1 MLRAAVTDGGFT
13 CSLRDL
19 GHMVRSL
26 RSCTRCFVSGV
37 LAKAG
42 ERVSAA
48 QIQMGLCGWSS
59 CGQHVLQHG
68 APVCENVCTML
79 GHRSAPL
86 HARSLSI
93 YFCSVVLY
101 FPLLFF
107 LFISFFF
114 SPAFVSFKSPSSELL
129 HTPTPPPLPF
139 ARRALSPEVQAV
151 TSEWIALTV
160 GVSPSTTPAITPPL
174 PPPPEA
180 SLSHTDYLSP
190 SAAAS
195 PSPTVSLHHPHPSG
209 SSTPRSIKSPLPS
222 YSSRPQSS
230 ARSFCQAA
238 PPSEEKFVGSPSPS
252 ASYSN
257 SPRWAAESPESVLAE
272 QPQAAPSSQ
281 AWLQK
286 TREGS
291 SDPEQ
296 GVHAGPK
303 GAHAGP
309 KISVERCLKPSQ
321 LDMRASPE
329 KRPLGSSEDNQLCQE
344 LMAIV
349 QGGKTEKRGV
359 RKGDLGKFQSGEK
372 KVLLL
377 HVCVLL

>member
-1 MLRAAVTDGGFT
+1 MDSMF
-13 CSLRDL
+13 
-19 GHMVRSL
+19 
-26 RSCTRCFVSGV
+26 
-37 LAKAG
+37 
-42 ERVSAA
+42 
-48 QIQMGLCGWSS
+48 SS
-59 CGQHVLQHG
+59 T
-68 APVCENVCTML
+68 ASMENYAR
-79 GHRSAPL
+79 GHRSASF
-86 HARSLSI
+86 HTCSLSF
-93 YFCSVVLY
+93 YFCLVLY
-101 FPLLFF
+101 FLYYF

-180 SLSHTDYLSP
+180 SLSHPDYLSP

-195 PSPTVSLHHPHPSG
+195 PSPTVSLHHSHLSG

-222 YSSRPQSS
+222 SSSRPQSS
-230 ARSFCQAA
+230 ARSFYQAT
-238 PPSEEKFVGSPSPS
+238 PQNEEKFVESPSPS
-252 ASYSN
+252 VTYSN
-257 SPRWAAESPESVLAE
+257 SSQWAVESPESILAE
-272 QPQAAPSSQ
+272 QRDTTASQ

-286 TREGS
+286 TGEGS
-291 SDPEQ
+291 SHAEQ
-296 GVHAGPK
+296 S
-303 GAHAGP
+303 AHAVP

-329 KRPLGSSEDNQLCQE
+329 RRPVGSSEDNQLCQE

-349 QGGKTEKRGV
+349 QGGKTEKRDM
-359 RKGDLGKFQSGEK
+359 RKGDTGRFQSGEK
-372 KVLLL
+372 KVLL

>member
-1 MLRAAVTDGGFT
+1 MDSMFSNTVHLSVGNYAPCLVTD
-13 CSLRDL
+13 
-19 GHMVRSL
+19 
-26 RSCTRCFVSGV
+26 
-37 LAKAG
+37 
-42 ERVSAA
+42 
-48 QIQMGLCGWSS
+48 
-59 CGQHVLQHG
+59 
-68 APVCENVCTML
+68 
-79 GHRSAPL
+79 
-86 HARSLSI
+86 
-93 YFCSVVLY
+93 
-101 FPLLFF
+101 PLLCTLALSPFTFARLFCIFLYYFF
-107 LFISFFF
+107 IHFFF

-195 PSPTVSLHHPHPSG
+195 PSPTVSLHHSHLSG

-230 ARSFCQAA
+230 SHSFYQAT
-238 PPSEEKFVGSPSPS
+238 PQSEEKFVGSPSPS
-252 ASYSN
+252 VSYSN
-257 SPRWAAESPESVLAE
+257 SPRWAVESPDSILA
-272 QPQAAPSSQ
+272 QQRDTTGSQ

-291 SDPEQ
+291 SHPEQ
-296 GVHAGPK
+296 G
-303 GAHAGP
+303 AHAVP

-321 LDMRASPE
+321 LDMHVSPE
-329 KRPLGSSEDNQLCQE
+329 KRPVGSSEDNKLCQE

-349 QGGKTEKRGV
+349 QGGKTEKRGM

>member
-1 MLRAAVTDGGFT
+1 MHHAWSQICSSP
-13 CSLRDL
+13 CSLALHLLLLSR
-19 GHMVRSL
+19 
-26 RSCTRCFVSGV
+26 FVF
-37 LAKAG
+37 
-42 ERVSAA
+42 
-48 QIQMGLCGWSS
+48 SS
-59 CGQHVLQHG
+59 TIL
-68 APVCENVCTML
+68 
-79 GHRSAPL
+79 
-86 HARSLSI
+86 
-93 YFCSVVLY
+93 
-101 FPLLFF
+101 

-195 PSPTVSLHHPHPSG
+195 PSPTVSLHHSHPSG

-230 ARSFCQAA
+230 ARSFCQAT
-238 PPSEEKFVGSPSPS
+238 PQSEEKFVGSPSPS
-252 ASYSN
+252 VSYSN
-257 SPRWAAESPESVLAE
+257 SPRWAVESPESVLAE
-272 QPQAAPSSQ
+272 QRQAAPSSQ

-291 SDPEQ
+291 SNPEQ
-296 GVHAGPK
+296 

-329 KRPLGSSEDNQLCQE
+329 KRPVGSSEDNQLCQE

-349 QGGKTEKRGV
+349 QGGKTEKRGM